1 MANKNKI
8 LSAAQKHIQ
17 KGNYERAIRELR
29 KLTEEDPKDVRTL
42 LKIGDLYTKKGAM
55 DEAIQVYQQV
65 AEFYSEQGFFLKA
78 VAVYKTV
85 MKHVPTHLDVANKLA
100 ELYEHLGLVQE
111 AMGQFQSIALL
122 YEQNGSPKLA
132 LDALTRM
139 VDLDPG
145 NIASRVRLAEA
156 YSKQEMLQEAANEF
170 SEAAEALRDQD
181 RIADYIKVAE
191 RLVYH
196 APNRTDVIKDLARIY
211 LQHND
216 TKRALAKLQL
226 AFQVTPD
233 DVETLT
239 MLASAFQDEGETAK
253 TLFVYR
259 ELVKVYN
266 SKNKTND
273 AMVIYQRII
282 ELDPED
288 LEAKNALGLV
298 PKPPSI
304 APAKSGRP
312 RSTLNAA
319 KAKSEPTGE
328 PKNSSDEVEKL
339 LTETEVYV
347 KYGLHKKAI
356 EHLRNILKIDADN
369 VEVHE
374 RLAGLY
380 EKTKETEFELETWVK
395 LIRIHSS
402 RQDETAAGKAR
413 EKLKALRPEHP
424 ATKPDYNFDDPFE
437 EEFDVDMSTGA
448 FDATAL
454 QEELASQSSEG
465 IEIDFDGA
473 RSNEENPFSEV
484 SSFDV
489 DFDIDSGTGDISFD
503 SETPATKE
511 SPSAADALG
520 AAAGAVDPADF
531 GKNAVIGFTMET
543 PINELPSA
551 DKEKVDAYEEDLD
564 AAELFIDQEMYE
576 DARSMLEHVLEKAP
590 AYQRA
595 IELKTK
601 LDLLAADTPSTANMD
616 DAIRDAM
623 ESASTGE
630 LNLPSSID
638 KGLPISENDSFMERS
653 EPIDESDESE
663 LESRFDLALA
673 YREMGMLEEA
683 IVEFQI
689 ASQAASKTLDS
700 YIEIGRCFI
709 EQGDSISAVG
719 YFFNAIDSGASDEM
733 VTELHY
739 EIGCAYESAND
750 YDLALHWFE
759 TAHEVNPE
767 FKDLAARIKTVN
779 DILSQATAATS

>member
-17 KGNYERAIRELR
+17 KGNYDKAIRELK

-85 MKHVPTHLDVANKLA
+85 MKHVPTHLDVVNKLA

-122 YEQNGSPKLA
+122 HEQNGSPKLA

-139 VDLDPG
+139 VDLDPA

-156 YSKQEMLQEAANEF
+156 FSKQDMLQEAANEF

-226 AFQVTPD
+226 AFQVAPD

-239 MLASAFQDEGETAK
+239 MLAAAFQEEGETTK

-259 ELVKVYN
+259 ELVKAYN
-266 SKNKTND
+266 SQNKTND
-273 AMVIYQRII
+273 AMVIYQRIL
-282 ELDPED
+282 ELDPD
-288 LEAKNALGLV
+288 DHEAKNALGLV

-304 APAKSGRP
+304 APAKAARP
-312 RSTLNAA
+312 RSTINAGQTDSKPEQGA
-319 KAKSEPTGE
+319 KDTNE
-328 PKNSSDEVEKL
+328 EVEKL

-356 EHLRNILKIDADN
+356 EHLRNILDIDADHI
-369 VEVHE
+369 EVHE
-374 RLAGLY
+374 RLASLY
-380 EKTKETEFELETWVK
+380 QKTSEKEHEVETWVK
-395 LIRIHSS
+395 LIRIYSNAN
-402 RQDETAAGKAR
+402 DEAGAEKAR
-413 EKLKALRPEHP
+413 VKLKSLRPEHP
-424 ATKPDYNFDDPFE
+424 AVEPSYNFDDAFE
-437 EEFDVDMSTGA
+437 EEFDVDMSTGS
-448 FDATAL
+448 FDAGAL
-454 QEELASQSSEG
+454 QSELASDTSDG
-465 IEIDFDGA
+465 VEIDFD
-473 RSNEENPFSEV
+473 RTSNDEENPFSEV
-484 SSFDV
+484 SNFDV
-489 DFDIDSGTGDISFD
+489 DFDIDSGTGDISFEVSEPESKRD
-503 SETPATKE
+503 SA
-511 SPSAADALG
+511 SAADVLRTP
-520 AAAGAVDPADF
+520 AGAVDPADF
-531 GKNAVIGFTMET
+531 GENAIIGYTMET

-551 DKEKVDAYEEDLD
+551 DAEKIANFEEDLD
-564 AAELFIDQEMYE
+564 AAELFVDQEMYE
-576 DARSMLEHVLEKAP
+576 DARSMLDAVLEKAP
-590 AYQRA
+590 AYPRA

-601 LDLLAADTPSTANMD
+601 LDLLAANTSSNMD
-616 DAIRDAM
+616 DAIRDSM

-638 KGLPISENDSFMERS
+638 KGLPIAENDSFMERS
-653 EPIDESDESE
+653 APIDESDESE

-689 ASQAASKTLDS
+689 ASQAPSKTLES

-719 YFFNAIDSGASDEM
+719 YFFNAIDSGASEEM
-733 VTELHY
+733 TIELHY

-750 YDLALHWFE
+750 FDLALHWFE
-759 TAHEVNPE
+759 TAHESNPQ
-767 FKDLAARIKTVN
+767 FKDVAERISSVNTRLSSASAA
-779 DILSQATAATS
+779 SSS